1 MTDPNRASHRLPV
14 TKIVG
19 CGAVLLGLLPWL
31 AASRASASDGPGAI
45 RERMQR
51 AIDGGELPGA
61 VVLFIHRGEIVFE
74 EAYGFADREAKR
86 SQRTNDIFNMAST
99 SKPEAMTT
107 IMTLVAD
114 GKVSLDEPV
123 SKWFPVF
130 DTAKLVSGAAV
141 KRSPTV
147 REMMSHTSGMFANN
161 CAQSRDQFRLLYM
174 FNGTLAASAKALSE
188 EPFAYQPGEDF
199 CYCGP
204 SMQVMGRALE
214 LVTGTDF
221 DVVAAERLFAPL
233 DMKDTFWRT
242 GRDVSDRLSVIY
254 NKSPEGLVRSQ
265 VNRGPRPGGFILV
278 PGGLFSTARDLARF
292 LQMHL
297 QGGELDGHRVLPEK
311 LVIEMRTNQIGD
323 FKPIFGDPSSGR
335 RDSATIGDADGY
347 GLGWILGEIGT
358 DGVARVFSH
367 GGAWGTYIW
376 GDAEAQLGAVLLTQI
391 PLPEA
396 SPVWNDIVP
405 IARAKWRGTESE

>member
-1 MTDPNRASHRLPV
+1 MTKPERASHRP
-14 TKIVG
+14 
-19 CGAVLLGLLPWL
+19 
-31 AASRASASDGPGAI
+31 SASAIVRRRALLIGILTLSAPLHALASEGPTAI
-45 RERMQR
+45 RTRMQR
-51 AIDGGELPGA
+51 AVQDGELPGA
-61 VVLFIHRGEIVFE
+61 VVLFIHRGDIVFE
-74 EAYGFADREAKR
+74 EAYGYADREAKR
-86 SQRTNDIFNMAST
+86 DQRVDDIFNMAST

-114 GKVSLDEPV
+114 GKISLDEPA
-123 SKWFPVF
+123 SKWFPILGRQ
-130 DTAKLVSGAAV
+130 KLADGTPV

-161 CAQSRDQFRLLYM
+161 CARSRDQFRLLYM
-174 FNGTLAASAKALSE
+174 FNGTLASSAKALSE

-204 SMQVMGRALE
+204 SMQVMGRAIE
-214 LVTGTDF
+214 LVTGKDF
-221 DVVAAERLFAPL
+221 DVVATDRILAPL
-233 DMKDTFWRT
+233 GMKDTFWRT

-265 VNRGPRPGGFILV
+265 VNRGPRPDGFILV

-292 LQMHL
+292 LRMHL
-297 QGGELDGHRVLPEK
+297 EGGELDGQRVLPEK
-311 LVIEMRTNQIGD
+311 LVVEMRTNQIGA
-323 FKPIFGDPSSGR
+323 FKPTFGDPSSGR

-358 DGVARVFSH
+358 DGAARVFSH

-376 GDAEAQLGAVLLTQI
+376 GDVEAQLGAVLLTQI

-405 IARAKWRGTESE
+405 IARATWRGPGSE